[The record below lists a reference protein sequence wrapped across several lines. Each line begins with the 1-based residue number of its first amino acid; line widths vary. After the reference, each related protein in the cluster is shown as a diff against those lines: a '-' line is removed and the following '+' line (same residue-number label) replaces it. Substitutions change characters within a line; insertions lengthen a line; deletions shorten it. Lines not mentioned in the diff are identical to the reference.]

1 MRGRSRLAVLP
12 LALLM
17 AAAGCGGDDDGGGGG
32 TPEGAAVGSFVGLLE
47 GTDAYIAIVSDGEQ
61 LAGYVCDSKNISIW
75 FRGDV
80 GGTSA
85 DLKAR
90 TEQDLGEVDF
100 LGDTAD
106 GEIEVD
112 GERHSFSAELAVGD
126 AGLYRAFREDGEGTV
141 EVGWVLLND
150 GSQRGGTNFIDPNLR
165 NIQIQPAP
173 TLDPKTADV
182 SVNVGGNAITLAQ
195 SQVGPMFIDP
205 IVGLRR

>member
-1 MRGRSRLAVLP
+1 VLP
-12 LALLM
+12 LVLLV
-17 AAAGCGGDDDGGGGG
+17 AAAGCGGDDDGGGA
-32 TPEGAAVGSFVGLLE
+32 PQGAAVGSFVGLLE
-47 GTDAYIAIVSDGEQ
+47 GTDAHIAIVSDGEN
-61 LAGYVCDSKNISIW
+61 LVGYVCDSKNISIW
-75 FRGDV
+75 FQADV

-85 DLKAR
+85 DVNAR

-112 GERHSFSAELAVGD
+112 GERRSFSAELAVGD
-126 AGLYRAFREDGEGTV
+126 AGLYRAFKEDDEGTV
-141 EVGWVLLND
+141 EVGWVVLND
-150 GSQRGGTNFIDPNLR
+150 GSQHGGTNFIDPNLR

>member
-1 MRGRSRLAVLP
+1 MRGFCRLATMSIV
-12 LALLM
+12 ALLLFG
-17 AAAGCGGDDDGGGGG
+17 GCGGGDDGGG

-47 GTDAYIAIVSDGEQ
+47 GTDAHIAIVSDGEQ
-61 LAGYVCDSKNISIW
+61 LAGYVCDSKDISIW
-75 FRGDV
+75 FQGDV

-85 DLKAR
+85 DVKAR

-106 GEIEVD
+106 GEIEID
-112 GERHSFSAELAVGD
+112 GEQHSFSAELAVGD
-126 AGLYRAFREDGEGTV
+126 AGLYRAFKENGEGTV

-165 NIQIQPAP
+165 SIQIQPAP
-173 TLDPKTADV
+173 MLDPKTPDV

-195 SQVGPMFIDP
+195 MQVAPMVVDP